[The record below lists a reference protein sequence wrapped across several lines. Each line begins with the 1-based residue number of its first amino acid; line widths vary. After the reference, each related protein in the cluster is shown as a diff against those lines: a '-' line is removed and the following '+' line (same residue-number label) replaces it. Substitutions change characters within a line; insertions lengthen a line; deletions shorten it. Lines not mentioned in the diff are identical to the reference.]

1 MRRVYLDHN
10 ATTPVAP
17 EVLEA
22 MLPYFSERFGNSS
35 SVHSYGREAKQALE
49 DAREIVAEAIGARAS
64 EIVFVGSGTEADNTA
79 LKGVAWANQ
88 HRGRHI
94 VTSRVEHKAVLETCH
109 FLERQGFEV
118 TYVPVDRYGMV
129 HPDAVRQALRDDTI
143 LVSVMH
149 ANNEVGTI
157 NPIAEIGALC
167 RERGVLFHTDAVQ
180 SFCKLPFD
188 VDSLNVDLASFS
200 GHKIYGPKGVG
211 VLYVRRGVRF
221 EPLLHGGEHERN
233 RRASTVN
240 VAGAVGFARA
250 VELGIAHREQEV
262 ARLVALRD
270 RLWRGIRERVDDVHL
285 NGHPEQRLPGTLNV
299 SFGGIEGESLLLSL
313 DMKGVAASA
322 GSACTSG
329 SLSPSHV
336 LDAMGVPLEL
346 ARAAV
351 RFSLGAGNTEE
362 DVDYT
367 LEVLPE
373 IVERLRSLSRMT
385 R

>member
-10 ATTPVAP
+10 ATTPVAR

-22 MLPYFSERFGNSS
+22 MLPYFSERFGNAS
-35 SVHSYGREAKQALE
+35 SVHSFGREAKHALE
-49 DAREIVAEAIGARAS
+49 DARETVAEAIGARPS

-79 LKGVAWANQ
+79 LKGVAWAYRE
-88 HRGRHI
+88 RGRHI
-94 VTSRVEHKAVLETCH
+94 VTSRVEHKAVLETCR

-118 TYVPVDRYGMV
+118 SYVPVDQYGMV
-129 HPDAVRQALRDDTI
+129 LPDAVRRALREDTI
-143 LVSVMH
+143 LVSIMH

-167 RERGVLFHTDAVQ
+167 RERGILFHTDAVQ
-180 SFCKLPFD
+180 SFCKLPFY
-188 VDSLNVDLASFS
+188 VDSMNVDLASFS
-200 GHKIYGPKGVG
+200 GHKINGPKGVG

-240 VAGAVGFARA
+240 VAGAIGFARA
-250 VELGIAHREQEV
+250 VELGMDRREEKVAH
-262 ARLVALRD
+262 LVSLRD
-270 RLWRGIRERVDDVHL
+270 QLWRGIRERVEDVHL

-299 SFGGIEGESLLLSL
+299 SFGGVEGESLLLSL

-351 RFSLGAGNTEE
+351 RFSLGADNTQE

-367 LEVLPE
+367 LEILPE
-373 IVERLRSLSRMT
+373 IVERLRSLSKM
-385 R
+385 

>member
-10 ATTPVAP
+10 ATTPVAR

-22 MLPYFSERFGNSS
+22 MLPYFSERFGNAS
-35 SVHSYGREAKQALE
+35 SVHSFGREAKHALE
-49 DAREIVAEAIGARAS
+49 DARETVAEAIGARPS

-79 LKGVAWANQ
+79 LKGVAWAYRE
-88 HRGRHI
+88 RGRHI
-94 VTSRVEHKAVLETCH
+94 VTSRVEHKAVLETCR

-118 TYVPVDRYGMV
+118 SYVPVDQYGMV
-129 HPDAVRQALRDDTI
+129 LPDAVRRALREDTI

-167 RERGVLFHTDAVQ
+167 RERGILFHTDAVQ
-180 SFCKLPFD
+180 SFCKLPFY
-188 VDSLNVDLASFS
+188 VDSMNVDLASFS
-200 GHKIYGPKGVG
+200 GHKINGPKGVG

-240 VAGAVGFARA
+240 VAGAIGFARA
-250 VELGIAHREQEV
+250 VELGMDRREEKV
-262 ARLVALRD
+262 AYLVSLRD
-270 RLWRGIRERVDDVHL
+270 QLWRGIRERVEDVHL
-285 NGHPEQRLPGTLNV
+285 NGHPEQRLPGTLNI
-299 SFGGIEGESLLLSL
+299 SFGGVEGESLLLSL

-351 RFSLGAGNTEE
+351 RFSLGADNTQE

-367 LEVLPE
+367 LEILPE
-373 IVERLRSLSRMT
+373 IVERLRSLSKM
-385 R
+385 

>member
-1 MRRVYLDHN
+1 VRRVYLDHN

-22 MLPYFSERFGNSS
+22 MLPYFSQRFGNAS
-35 SVHSYGREAKQALE
+35 SVHSFGREAKRALE
-49 DAREIVAEAIGARAS
+49 DARETVAEAIGARAS
-64 EIVFVGSGTEADNTA
+64 EIIFVGSGTEADNTA
-79 LKGVAWANQ
+79 LKGVAWALRD
-88 HRGRHI
+88 RGRHI

-109 FLERQGFEV
+109 FLERHGFEV
-118 TYVPVDRYGMV
+118 TYVAVDRYGMV
-129 HPDAVRQALRDDTI
+129 HPEAVREALRDDTI

-149 ANNEVGTI
+149 ANNEVGTV

-180 SFCKLPFD
+180 SFCKLPFH
-188 VDSLNVDLASFS
+188 VDELNVDLASFS
-200 GHKIYGPKGVG
+200 GHKVYGPKGVG
-211 VLYVRRGVRF
+211 VLYARRGVRF

-250 VELGIAHREQEV
+250 VELAAGRLEQEV
-262 ARLVALRD
+262 AHLTELRD
-270 RLWRGIRERVDDVHL
+270 RLWEGIHQRVEDVHL
-285 NGHPEQRLPGTLNV
+285 NGHPEKRLPGTLNV

-351 RFSLGAGNTEE
+351 RFSLGAGNTRE

-367 LEVLPE
+367 LEILPE
-373 IVERLRSLSRMT
+373 IVQRLRALSEMSR
-385 R
+385 

>member
-22 MLPYFSERFGNSS
+22 MLPYFSQRFGNAS
-35 SVHSYGREAKQALE
+35 SVHSFGREAKRALE
-49 DAREIVAEAIGARAS
+49 DARETVAEAIGARAS
-64 EIVFVGSGTEADNTA
+64 EIIFVGSGTEADNTA
-79 LKGVAWANQ
+79 LKGVAWALRD
-88 HRGRHI
+88 RGRHI

-129 HPDAVRQALRDDTI
+129 HPEAVREALRDDTI

-149 ANNEVGTI
+149 ANNEVGTV

-180 SFCKLPFD
+180 SFCKLPFH
-188 VDSLNVDLASFS
+188 VDELNVDLASFS

-211 VLYVRRGVRF
+211 VLYARRGVRF

-250 VELGIAHREQEV
+250 VELAAGRLEQEV
-262 ARLVALRD
+262 AHLTELRD
-270 RLWRGIRERVDDVHL
+270 RLWEGIRQRVEDVHL
-285 NGHPEQRLPGTLNV
+285 NGHPEKRLPGTLNV

-351 RFSLGAGNTEE
+351 RFSLGAGNTRE

-367 LEVLPE
+367 LEILLE
-373 IVERLRSLSRMT
+373 IVQRLRALSEMT